1 MPLGDIMSDTDNTT
15 TTPNETQELLSQLQ
29 SALQRPTRHN
39 PPPYQTYAKTL
50 LGRATTGCE
59 PNSLMDQ
66 PPSIVTPTPAQIP
79 VEDLDILPTPT
90 VTTEQDDQQPQS
102 DTYEIS
108 TNTTP
113 IGFELW
119 EALAYDLALA
129 HADPITIADEYRL
142 TTAQLAH
149 LQENEYFAKMLKAK
163 REEVAQLGSQA
174 AEVAF
179 TVKMRMLAN
188 RATPEFLKRLTHPA
202 TSTKDFHNL
211 FKLAVELAQLDPTE
225 QDETTATPVIGA
237 SVVFNINGVPGLSHL
252 QAQSTD
258 TISDTVDAE
267 YTEIITTDEPE
278 HTHNDELGEL

>member
-1 MPLGDIMSDTDNTT
+1 MPLGDIMSDTDNTAT
-15 TTPNETQELLSQLQ
+15 TTNETQELLSQLQ
-29 SALQRPTRHN
+29 SALKRPTLHN
-39 PPPYQTYAKTL
+39 PPPYQSYAKT
-50 LGRATTGCE
+50 
-59 PNSLMDQ
+59 LMDQ
-66 PPSIVTPTPAQIP
+66 PPSIVTPTPTQIP

-90 VTTEQDDQQPQS
+90 ITAEQDDQQQPQS
-102 DTYEIS
+102 DTYEVS

-129 HADPITIADEYRL
+129 HADPTTIADEYRL
-142 TTAQLAH
+142 TTTQLAH

-225 QDETTATPVIGA
+225 QDETNATPVIGA

-252 QAQSTD
+252 QAQPTPQP
-258 TISDTVDAE
+258 THTLDAE
-267 YTEIITTDEPE
+267 YTEVITTDVPK
-278 HTHNDELGEL
+278 TGDDELGEL

>member
-15 TTPNETQELLSQLQ
+15 TTTNETQELLSQLQ
-29 SALQRPTRHN
+29 TALKRPTLHN
-39 PPPYQTYAKTL
+39 PPPYQSYAKTL
-50 LGRATTGCE
+50 
-59 PNSLMDQ
+59 MDK
-66 PPSIVTPTPAQIP
+66 PPSIVTPTPAEIP
-79 VEDLDILPTPT
+79 VDDLDVLPTPAI
-90 VTTEQDDQQPQS
+90 TEQDDQQPLLQS
-102 DTYEIS
+102 GTYEVS

-129 HADPITIADEYRL
+129 YADPTTIADEYHL

-163 REEVAQLGSQA
+163 QEEVAQLGSQA

-202 TSTKDFHNL
+202 TPTKDFHNL
-211 FKLAVELAQLDPTE
+211 FKLAVELAKLNSTE
-225 QDETTATPVIGA
+225 QDETNPTSVIGT

-252 QAQSTD
+252 QTQPIT
-258 TISDTVDAE
+258 TTPDTVDAE
-267 YTEIITTDEPE
+267 YTEIITTDVPKPDGD
-278 HTHNDELGEL
+278 DELGEL

>member
-1 MPLGDIMSDTDNTT
+1 MPLGDIMSDTDNITT
-15 TTPNETQELLSQLQ
+15 TADETQELLSQLQ
-29 SALQRPTRHN
+29 TALNRPTLHN
-39 PPPYQTYAKTL
+39 PPPYQSYAKT
-50 LGRATTGCE
+50 
-59 PNSLMDQ
+59 LMDQ

-90 VTTEQDDQQPQS
+90 ITAEQDDQQPQS
-102 DTYEIS
+102 DTYEVS

-129 HADPITIADEYRL
+129 HADPTTIADEYRL

-225 QDETTATPVIGA
+225 QDETNATPVIGA

-252 QAQSTD
+252 QAQPTPQPTPQSTH
-258 TISDTVDAE
+258 TLDAE
-267 YTEIITTDEPE
+267 YTEVITTDVPK
-278 HTHNDELGEL
+278 TGDDELGEL

>member
-1 MPLGDIMSDTDNTT
+1 MSDTDNITT
-15 TTPNETQELLSQLQ
+15 TADETQELLSQLQ
-29 SALQRPTRHN
+29 TALKRPTLHN
-39 PPPYQTYAKTL
+39 PPPYQSYAKT
-50 LGRATTGCE
+50 
-59 PNSLMDQ
+59 LMDQ
-66 PPSIVTPTPAQIP
+66 PPSIVTPTPAEIP
-79 VEDLDILPTPT
+79 VEDLDILPTPIIA
-90 VTTEQDDQQPQS
+90 TEQDDQQSQS
-102 DTYEIS
+102 ATYEVS

-129 HADPITIADEYRL
+129 HADPATIADEYRL

-211 FKLAVELAQLDPTE
+211 FKLAVELAQLGPTK
-225 QDETTATPVIGA
+225 QDETNATPVIGA
-237 SVVFNINGVPGLSHL
+237 SVVFNISGVPGLSHL
-252 QAQSTD
+252 QAQPTATTSEA
-258 TISDTVDAE
+258 VDAE
-267 YTEIITTDEPE
+267 YTEIITTDVPK
-278 HTHNDELGEL
+278 TSDDELGEL

>member
-1 MPLGDIMSDTDNTT
+1 MSDTDNITT
-15 TTPNETQELLSQLQ
+15 TADETQELLSQLQ
-29 SALQRPTRHN
+29 TALNRPTLHN
-39 PPPYQTYAKTL
+39 PPPYQSYAKT
-50 LGRATTGCE
+50 
-59 PNSLMDQ
+59 LMDQ

-79 VEDLDILPTPT
+79 VDDLDILPTPT
-90 VTTEQDDQQPQS
+90 ITAEQDDQQPQS
-102 DTYEIS
+102 DTYEVS

-129 HADPITIADEYRL
+129 HADPTTIADEYRL

-225 QDETTATPVIGA
+225 QDETNATPVIGA

-252 QAQSTD
+252 QAQPTPQPTPQSTH
-258 TISDTVDAE
+258 TLDAE
-267 YTEIITTDEPE
+267 YTEVITTDEPE
-278 HTHNDELGEL
+278 HTNNDELGEL

>member
-15 TTPNETQELLSQLQ
+15 TTTNETQELLSQLQ
-29 SALQRPTRHN
+29 SALKRPTLHN
-39 PPPYQTYAKTL
+39 PPPYQSYAKT
-50 LGRATTGCE
+50 
-59 PNSLMDQ
+59 LMDQ
-66 PPSIVTPTPAQIP
+66 PPSIVTPTPTEIP

-90 VTTEQDDQQPQS
+90 ITAEQDDQQS
-102 DTYEIS
+102 DTYEVS

-119 EALAYDLALA
+119 EALAYDLALT
-129 HADPITIADEYRL
+129 HADPATIADEYRL
-142 TTAQLAH
+142 TTTQLAH

-179 TVKMRMLAN
+179 TVKMRMLTN

-225 QDETTATPVIGA
+225 QDETNATPVIGA

-252 QAQSTD
+252 QAQPTAAAP
-258 TISDTVDAE
+258 DTVDAE
-267 YTEIITTDEPE
+267 YTEVITTDVPK
-278 HTHNDELGEL
+278 TGDDELGEL

>member
-1 MPLGDIMSDTDNTT
+1 MPLGDIMSDTDNIATT
-15 TTPNETQELLSQLQ
+15 ADETQELLSQLQ
-29 SALQRPTRHN
+29 TALKRPTLHN
-39 PPPYQTYAKTL
+39 PPPYQSYAKT
-50 LGRATTGCE
+50 
-59 PNSLMDQ
+59 LMDQ

-90 VTTEQDDQQPQS
+90 ITTEQDDQPPLQS
-102 DTYEIS
+102 DAYEVS

-129 HADPITIADEYRL
+129 HADPATIADEYRL

-211 FKLAVELAQLDPTE
+211 FKLAVDVAQLDPTE
-225 QDETTATPVIGA
+225 QDETNATPVIGA

-252 QAQSTD
+252 QAQPTATTSEA
-258 TISDTVDAE
+258 VDAE
-267 YTEIITTDEPE
+267 YTEVITTDVPK
-278 HTHNDELGEL
+278 TSDDELGEL

>member
-1 MPLGDIMSDTDNTT
+1 MPLGDIMSDTDNITT
-15 TTPNETQELLSQLQ
+15 TADETQELLSQLQ
-29 SALQRPTRHN
+29 TALNRPTLHN
-39 PPPYQTYAKTL
+39 PPPYQSYAKTL
-50 LGRATTGCE
+50 
-59 PNSLMDQ
+59 MYQ

-90 VTTEQDDQQPQS
+90 ITTEQYDQQPQS
-102 DTYEIS
+102 DTYEVS

-129 HADPITIADEYRL
+129 HADPTTIAREYRL

-225 QDETTATPVIGA
+225 QDETNATPVIGA

-252 QAQSTD
+252 QAQPTPQSTH
-258 TISDTVDAE
+258 TLDAE
-267 YTEIITTDEPE
+267 YTEVSTTDVPK
-278 HTHNDELGEL
+278 TGDDELGEL

>member
-1 MPLGDIMSDTDNTT
+1 MPLGDIMSDTDNITT
-15 TTPNETQELLSQLQ
+15 TADETQELLSQLQ
-29 SALQRPTRHN
+29 TALKRPTLHN
-39 PPPYQTYAKTL
+39 PPPYQSYAKT
-50 LGRATTGCE
+50 
-59 PNSLMDQ
+59 LMDQ

-90 VTTEQDDQQPQS
+90 ITAEQDDQHPQS
-102 DTYEIS
+102 DTDGVS

-129 HADPITIADEYRL
+129 HADPTTIADEYRL

-225 QDETTATPVIGA
+225 QDETNATPVIGA

-252 QAQSTD
+252 QAQPTPQSTH
-258 TISDTVDAE
+258 TLDAE
-267 YTEIITTDEPE
+267 YTEVITTDVPK
-278 HTHNDELGEL
+278 TGDDELGEL

>member
-1 MPLGDIMSDTDNTT
+1 MPLGDIMSDTDNITT
-15 TTPNETQELLSQLQ
+15 TTNETQELLTQLK
-29 SALQRPTRHN
+29 SALNRPTLHN
-39 PPPYQTYAKTL
+39 PPPYQSYAKT
-50 LGRATTGCE
+50 
-59 PNSLMDQ
+59 LMDQ
-66 PPSIVTPTPAQIP
+66 PPSIVTPTPAEIP
-79 VEDLDILPTPT
+79 VEDLDILPTPII
-90 VTTEQDDQQPQS
+90 TEQDDQQSQS
-102 DTYEIS
+102 ATYEVS

-129 HADPITIADEYRL
+129 HADPATIADEYRF
-142 TTAQLAH
+142 TTDQLAH

-211 FKLAVELAQLDPTE
+211 FKLAVGLAQLNPTE
-225 QDETTATPVIGA
+225 QDETNTTPVIGA
-237 SVVFNINGVPGLSHL
+237 SVVFNISGVPGLSHL
-252 QAQSTD
+252 QAQPTPP
-258 TISDTVDAE
+258 TIDAE
-267 YTEIITTDEPE
+267 YVEVTPATSTTIHIDEPE
-278 HTHNDELGEL
+278 YELGEL

>member
-15 TTPNETQELLSQLQ
+15 TTTNETQELLSQLQ
-29 SALQRPTRHN
+29 SALQRPTLHN

-50 LGRATTGCE
+50 LGRAATGCE

-108 TNTTP
+108 TDTTP

-129 HADPITIADEYRL
+129 HADPTTIADEYRL

-202 TSTKDFHNL
+202 TATKDFHNL
-211 FKLAVELAQLDPTE
+211 FKLAVELAQLGPTE
-225 QDETTATPVIGA
+225 QDETTATPAIGA

-252 QAQSTD
+252 QAQETPP
-258 TISDTVDAE
+258 TIDAE
-267 YTEIITTDEPE
+267 YVEVTPATSTT
-278 HTHNDELGEL
+278 HTDDLEYELGEL

>member
-1 MPLGDIMSDTDNTT
+1 MPLGDIMSDTDNITT
-15 TTPNETQELLSQLQ
+15 TADETQELLSQLQ
-29 SALQRPTRHN
+29 TVLKRPTLLN
-39 PPPYQTYAKTL
+39 PPPYQSYAKT
-50 LGRATTGCE
+50 
-59 PNSLMDQ
+59 LMDQ
-66 PPSIVTPTPAQIP
+66 PPSIVTPTPAEIP

-90 VTTEQDDQQPQS
+90 ITAEQDDQPPLQS
-102 DTYEIS
+102 DAYEVS

-129 HADPITIADEYRL
+129 HADPATIADEYRL

-202 TSTKDFHNL
+202 TATKDFHNL
-211 FKLAVELAQLDPTE
+211 FKLAVELAQLNPTE
-225 QDETTATPVIGA
+225 QDETNTTPVIGA

-252 QAQSTD
+252 QAQPTATTSEA
-258 TISDTVDAE
+258 VDAE
-267 YTEIITTDEPE
+267 YTEIITTDVPK
-278 HTHNDELGEL
+278 TSDDELGEL